1 MSKTALIVDDDR
13 SIVDGLGEYLGEDGY
28 VVVGATTASEA
39 LALLDSGLRPDVI
52 VLDLLMPG
60 MDGWDF
66 RTAQLN
72 EPSLAE
78 IPVLIVSA
86 SGFSRHAVLT
96 HLAVDEYLPKPLDP
110 ATVVSVLDR
119 LRAIRAA
126 LN

>member
-1 MSKTALIVDDDR
+1 MSKTALIIDDDR
-13 SIVDGLGEYLGEDGY
+13 ATVDGLGEYLEEEGY
-28 VVVGATTASEA
+28 AVLGVTTASEA

-52 VLDLLMPG
+52 VLDLHMPG

-78 IPVLIVSA
+78 IPVLIISA
-86 SGFSRHAVLT
+86 SGFNRQTVLT
-96 HLAVDEYLPKPLDP
+96 QLAVDEYLPKPLDP
-110 ATVVSVLDR
+110 ATVADALDS
-119 LRAIRAA
+119 LRATRAA

>member
-13 SIVDGLGEYLGEDGY
+13 SIVDGLGEYLGADGY
-28 VVVGATTASEA
+28 AVIGATNASEA

-78 IPVLIVSA
+78 IPVLLVSA
-86 SGFSRHAVLT
+86 SGFSRQTILT
-96 HLAVDEYLPKPLDP
+96 QLAVDEYLTKPLDP

-119 LRAIRAA
+119 LRAIRAS

>member
-1 MSKTALIVDDDR
+1 MALIVDDDR
-13 SIVDGLGEYLGEDGY
+13 AIVDGLGEYLGEDGY
-28 VVVGATTASEA
+28 AVIGATNVSEA

-72 EPSLAE
+72 EPSLAG
-78 IPVLIVSA
+78 IPVLVVSA
-86 SGFSRHAVLT
+86 SGFSRQTVLT
-96 HLAVDEYLPKPLDP
+96 QLAVDEYLPKPFDP
-110 ATVVSVLDR
+110 ANVASALDR

>member
-13 SIVDGLGEYLGEDGY
+13 SIVDGLGEYLGDDGY
-28 VVVGATTASEA
+28 AVIGATNGSEA

-72 EPSLAE
+72 EPSIAA
-78 IPVLIVSA
+78 IPVLVVSA
-86 SGFSRHAVLT
+86 SGFSRHTILT
-96 HLAVDEYLPKPLDP
+96 QLAVDEYLPKPLDP
-110 ATVVSVLDR
+110 EAVVSVLDR
-119 LRAIRAA
+119 LRAIKAA

>member
-13 SIVDGLGEYLGEDGY
+13 SIVDGLGEYLGDDGY
-28 VVVGATTASEA
+28 DVIGTTNASEA

-60 MDGWDF
+60 MDGWHF
-66 RTAQLN
+66 RTSQLN
-72 EPSLAE
+72 EPSLAG

-86 SGFSRHAVLT
+86 SGFSRQTVIT
-96 HLAVDEYLPKPLDP
+96 QLAADEYLPKPLDP
-110 ATVVSVLDR
+110 ATVASVLDR

>member
-1 MSKTALIVDDDR
+1 MGKTALIVDDDR
-13 SIVDGLGEYLGEDGY
+13 SIVDGLGEYLEGDGY
-28 VVVGATTASEA
+28 AVIGATNACEA

-52 VLDLLMPG
+52 VLDLFMPG

-66 RTAQLN
+66 RTEQLN
-72 EPSLAE
+72 EPSLAA

-86 SGFSRHAVLT
+86 SEFSRQSVLA

-110 ATVVSVLDR
+110 ATVVSALDR
-119 LRAIRAA
+119 LRAIRAT

>member
-13 SIVDGLGEYLGEDGY
+13 SIVDGLGEYLGDDGY
-28 VVVGATTASEA
+28 AVIGATNASEA

-78 IPVLIVSA
+78 IPVLLVSA
-86 SGFSRHAVLT
+86 SGFSRQTILT
-96 HLAVDEYLPKPLDP
+96 QLAVDEYLTKPLDP
-110 ATVVSVLDR
+110 ATVVNVLDR
-119 LRAIRAA
+119 LRALRAS

>member
-1 MSKTALIVDDDR
+1 VSKTALIVDDDR
-13 SIVDGLGEYLGEDGY
+13 SIVDGLGEYLGDDGY
-28 VVVGATTASEA
+28 AVVGATNASEA

-72 EPSLAE
+72 EPSLAG
-78 IPVLIVSA
+78 IPVLILSA

-96 HLAVDEYLPKPLDP
+96 HLAVDDYLQKPFDP
-110 ATVVSVLDR
+110 ATVASVLDR
-119 LRAIRAA
+119 LRATRAT

>member
-1 MSKTALIVDDDR
+1 MGKLAFIVDDDR
-13 SIVDGLGEYLGEDGY
+13 AIVDGLGEYLEGDGY
-28 VVVGATTASEA
+28 SVVGATNACEA

-52 VLDLLMPG
+52 VLDLHMPG

-78 IPVLIVSA
+78 IPTLIISA
-86 SGFSRHAVLT
+86 SDFSRQTVLT
-96 HLAVDEYLPKPLDP
+96 ELAVDEYLSKPLDP
-110 ATVVSVLDR
+110 ATVASVLDN
-119 LRAIRAA
+119 LQATRAA

>member
-1 MSKTALIVDDDR
+1 VGKTALIVDDDR
-13 SIVDGLGEYLGEDGY
+13 TIVDGLGEYLGDDGY
-28 VVVGATTASEA
+28 AVVGATNGSEA

-72 EPSLAE
+72 EPSLAA

-86 SGFSRHAVLT
+86 SGFSRHAVLS
-96 HLAVDEYLPKPLDP
+96 HLAVEEYLPKPFDP
-110 ATVVSVLDR
+110 AVVASVLER
-119 LRAIRAA
+119 LQAIRAV

>member
-13 SIVDGLGEYLGEDGY
+13 SIVDGLGEYLGDDGY
-28 VVVGATTASEA
+28 DVIGTTNASEA

-72 EPSLAE
+72 EPSLAG

-86 SGFSRHAVLT
+86 SGFSRQTVIT
-96 HLAVDEYLPKPLDP
+96 QLAADEYLPKPLDP
-110 ATVVSVLDR
+110 ATVASVLDR